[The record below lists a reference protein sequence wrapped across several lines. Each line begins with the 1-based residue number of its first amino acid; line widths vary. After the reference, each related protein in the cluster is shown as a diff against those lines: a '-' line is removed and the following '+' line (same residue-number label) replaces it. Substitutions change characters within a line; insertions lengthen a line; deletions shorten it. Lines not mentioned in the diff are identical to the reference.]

1 MEVARR
7 LAMEGSREGTSVTA
21 DRQTCGRGRLGR
33 SWLSEPGLGLYLS
46 VVLRPDCGG
55 EELPILPLV
64 AGVAVR
70 EALAGL
76 TGADC
81 DLRWPNDILIKDRK
95 CCGILAEKGPALDRV
110 DFVVLG
116 IGVNLNHLEFP
127 AGLRTE
133 ATSLRIETGRE
144 WSGDA
149 VRDSILA
156 SLAARCE
163 QHRRSGREAVIRA
176 FHESSSYA
184 AGRSVVVEGPE
195 RGGLP
200 RRGVTAGLNAG
211 GQLLIRS
218 PDGTVRPLVSGSV
231 RPDGA
236 TM

>member
-1 MEVARR
+1 MEVAHG
-7 LAMEGSREGTSVTA
+7 LGLEGYPEGTSVIA
-21 DRQTCGRGRLGR
+21 DEQTGGRGRLGR

-46 VVLRPDCGG
+46 VVLRPDCSA

-70 EALAGL
+70 EAVAGL

-81 DLRWPNDILIKDRK
+81 DLRWPNDVLIKDRK

-110 DFVVLG
+110 DFVVIG

-127 AGLRTE
+127 DGLRTE
-133 ATSLRIETGRE
+133 ATSLRIETGRK
-144 WSGDA
+144 WSADA
-149 VRDSILA
+149 VRDTILE

-163 QHRRSGREAVIRA
+163 QHRRCGPEAVLRA
-176 FHESSSYA
+176 FQESSSYA
-184 AGRSVVVEGPE
+184 AGRSVVVEGPQ
-195 RGGLP
+195 RGGQP
-200 RRGVTAGLNAG
+200 RRGVTAGLNAD

-218 PDGTVRPLVSGSV
+218 PDGIVWPLVSGSV
-231 RPDGA
+231 RPDRA